1 MHRDA
6 RTMRH
11 INWGATTL
19 ALAATITALSTT
31 TAAAS
36 LGFPVLIDAA
46 TGAEVGSAVVGHAYT
61 YYAGINFQPMLAS
74 TADFYDN
81 GQCIGSAPISGPGAL
96 QITWV
101 PAATGSHT
109 LTIVG
114 GVKEISEKYDVT
126 AAPAGSTPAQPPKQ
140 PGCGGGGSANLI
152 GSGSAAL
159 DGSGSAGL

>member
-1 MHRDA
+1 MHVTRRPLHYIGWA
-6 RTMRH
+6 
-11 INWGATTL
+11 ATTL
-19 ALAATITALSTT
+19 ALAAATT
-31 TAAAS
+31 TLSAPTASAS

-61 YYAGINFQPMLAS
+61 YYSGINFQPMFAS

-101 PAATGSHT
+101 PTATGSHT

-126 AAPAGSTPAQPPKQ
+126 AAPAGSTPTQPPKQ

>member
-1 MHRDA
+1 MHVTRRPLHYIGWA
-6 RTMRH
+6 
-11 INWGATTL
+11 ATTL
-19 ALAATITALSTT
+19 ALASTITALSTT
-31 TAAAS
+31 TASAS
-36 LGFPVLIDAA
+36 LGLPMLVDAA

-61 YYAGINFQPMLAS
+61 YYAGINFQPMFAS

-81 GQCIGSAPISGPGAL
+81 GQCIGSAPLSGPGAL

-101 PAATGSHT
+101 PTAAGSHT

-114 GVKEISEKYDVT
+114 GVKEISEGGGDR
-126 AAPAGSTPAQPPKQ
+126 GRGGQPPKQ

-159 DGSGSAGL
+159 DGSGSAGR

>member
-1 MHRDA
+1 MHSSIRSL
-6 RTMRH
+6 RR
-11 INWGATTL
+11 IGWGATTL
-19 ALAATITALSTT
+19 TLAATITALFTP
-31 TAAAS
+31 AASAS
-36 LGFPVLIDAA
+36 LGFPVLVDAA
-46 TGAEVGSAVVGHAYT
+46 TGAGVGSAVVGRTYT
-61 YYAGINFQPMLAS
+61 YYAGINFQPMFAS

-101 PAATGSHT
+101 PTAAGSHT